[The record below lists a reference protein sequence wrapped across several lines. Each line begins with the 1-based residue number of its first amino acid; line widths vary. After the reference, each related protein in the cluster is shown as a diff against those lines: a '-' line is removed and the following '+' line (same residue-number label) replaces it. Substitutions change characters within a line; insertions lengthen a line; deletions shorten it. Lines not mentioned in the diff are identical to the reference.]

1 MGDAQKI
8 DALHARH
15 MDRAIALA
23 LRGAG
28 LVSPNPMVGCV
39 IVSDADAI
47 VGEGWHEGPGAP
59 HAEVGA
65 LADAGEKARGAT
77 AYVTLE
83 PCNHHGRTGP
93 CTEAL
98 IEAGVAEVIYAMDDP
113 NPLAAGGA
121 DRLRT
126 AGIKVYGGVGEE
138 SARHVNRAWLH
149 FIANK
154 RPYVVGKTA
163 MTLDGRIATASGES
177 QWITSEESRKA
188 GHHLRAAADAIIAGA
203 GTIIADDPALTART
217 DRGID
222 TPLRIV
228 LDSTARTAP
237 GAKVYERSDIVGQG
251 GALLATTD
259 AAPASRL
266 SAFKE
271 MGVDILV
278 LPADDA
284 GRPDL
289 HALLCALHARNIVS
303 VLVEGG
309 GEVLGGFFDADLLD
323 EIDMFIAPKL
333 FGGGKPAFGG
343 DGVERLTEAD
353 RFSFQQMKTDGPDF
367 RFKGVRRK
375 EGA

>member
-1 MGDAQKI
+1 MDDAQEI
-8 DALHARH
+8 DALHDRH

-23 LRGAG
+23 LRGLG

-39 IVSDADAI
+39 IVRDGDEI
-47 VGEGWHEGPGAP
+47 IGEGWHQGPGTP
-59 HAEVGA
+59 HAEVSA
-65 LADAGEKARGAT
+65 LEAAGDKARGAT

-83 PCNHHGRTGP
+83 PCNHHGNTGP
-93 CTEAL
+93 CAEVL
-98 IEAGVAEVIYAMDDP
+98 IEAGVGEVIYALGDP

-121 DRLRT
+121 ERLRA
-126 AGIKVYGGVGEE
+126 AGIKVREGVGEDV
-138 SARHVNRAWLH
+138 ARHVNRAWLH
-149 FIANK
+149 FITNK
-154 RPYVVGKTA
+154 RPFVVGKTA
-163 MTLDGRIATASGES
+163 MTMDGRIATAGGES
-177 QWITSEESRKA
+177 QWITSEESRAA
-188 GHHLRAAADAIIAGA
+188 GHRLRFEAAAIIAGA

-217 DRGID
+217 DRGTG

-228 LDSTARTAP
+228 LDSKARTSP
-237 GAKVYERSDIVGQG
+237 GAKVYERSGK

-259 AAPASRL
+259 AAPAARL
-266 SAFKE
+266 AAFKQ
-271 MGVDILV
+271 MGVEVLV

-289 HALLCALHARNIVS
+289 HALLGALHGRNIIS

-323 EIDMFIAPKL
+323 EIDIFIAPKL

-343 DGVERLTEAD
+343 NGVDRLIEAD
-353 RFSFQQMKTDGPDF
+353 RFSFQQIVSGGPDF